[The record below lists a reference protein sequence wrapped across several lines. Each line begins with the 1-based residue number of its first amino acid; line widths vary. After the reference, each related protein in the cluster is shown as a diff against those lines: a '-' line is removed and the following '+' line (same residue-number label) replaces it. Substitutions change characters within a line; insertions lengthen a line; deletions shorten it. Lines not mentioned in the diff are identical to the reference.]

1 MHGLSFREYLGIKYR
16 TTVSDLFQL
25 LDKAELINLLE
36 DETPGISS
44 LAKID
49 KVYLN
54 NPNLSYVLAEVD
66 PEIGNVRETIHFIC
80 EKCYNFHGLFLRFTA
95 RRIIT
100 YYRFYDVSVVVVVY
114 FKGNASLLMTY
125 LFHHVV
131 EGIVGYVIVMSFY
144 FVNGFIP
151 LGCR

>member
-1 MHGLSFREYLGIKYR
+1 MYNVFLRYALRFFVKKIVCLILSFGFAIRIIG
-16 TTVSDLFQL
+16 FL
-25 LDKAELINLLE
+25 LVY
-36 DETPGISS
+36 
-44 LAKID
+44 AKI
-49 KVYLN
+49 
-54 NPNLSYVLAEVD
+54 
-66 PEIGNVRETIHFIC
+66 RFIC

>member
-1 MHGLSFREYLGIKYR
+1 MLIVFHHFYAKLLIQQFCYISEYTFEVGGKNKKQKQMQGIDNAFVVKDDIE
-16 TTVSDLFQL
+16 S
-25 LDKAELINLLE
+25 
-36 DETPGISS
+36 G
-44 LAKID
+44 
-49 KVYLN
+49 YLN
-54 NPNLSYVLAEVD
+54 VVPLWE
-66 PEIGNVRETIHFIC
+66 F
-80 EKCYNFHGLFLRFTA
+80 GLFLRFTA

-144 FVNGFIP
+144 VVNGFIP

>member
-1 MHGLSFREYLGIKYR
+1 MAEMGSIFAPHKKGDEPINEPLNVVLKVLLELIKNTLGIKKTAILTCIAKSRATLTRYIK
-16 TTVSDLFQL
+16 QL
-25 LDKAELINLLE
+25 LEQNLIE
-36 DETPGISS
+36 YRGS
-44 LAKID
+44 K
-49 KVYLN
+49 
-54 NPNLSYVLAEVD
+54 
-66 PEIGNVRETIHFIC
+66 
-80 EKCYNFHGLFLRFTA
+80 KCYNFPGLFLRFTA

-144 FVNGFIP
+144 LVNGFIP